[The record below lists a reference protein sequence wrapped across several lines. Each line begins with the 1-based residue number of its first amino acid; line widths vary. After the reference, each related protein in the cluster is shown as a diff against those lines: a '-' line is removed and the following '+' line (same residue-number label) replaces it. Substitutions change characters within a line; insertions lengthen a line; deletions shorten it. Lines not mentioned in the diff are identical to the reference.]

1 MVYVEEAR
9 YLDGYRLWLRFNTG
23 DTGEVD
29 LADLVAR
36 EPAAAPLRDP
46 ALFAAF
52 FLDPWPT
59 VAWACGFDVAPE
71 ALFARAMG
79 HAPR

>member
-9 YLDGYRLWLRFNTG
+9 YLDGYRLWLRFSTG
-23 DTGEVD
+23 DSGEVD
-29 LADLVAR
+29 LSDLVAN
-36 EPAAAPLRDP
+36 EPAAAPLRDT
-46 ALFAAF
+46 ALFSAF

-71 ALFARAMG
+71 ALFRRVVTRA
-79 HAPR
+79 AP